1 MTYRRVLIGRLQSIA
16 QFLFVNQMS
25 IITVENLTKIF
36 KTFDRREGVIGSLKD
51 LVHRNYRDFKAVD
64 QISFQLQPGELVGYI
79 GPNGAGKS
87 TSIKMLTG
95 ILSPTGGKIDV
106 MGFDPFR
113 DRKIYARNIGVVFG
127 QRTQLW
133 WDIAVQES
141 FRLLAKIYGVA
152 PKDYEARMELLGEVL
167 GLEEFLRTPVRKLS
181 LGQRMRADLAASL
194 LHKPP
199 ILFLDEPTVGLDA
212 VAKESIRLFL
222 RRINREY
229 NTTIILTTHDLDE
242 IEELCSRIIIIDHG
256 KIIFDGPLKEI
267 KSLPGLKKEITIDFS
282 RNIETG
288 DSVDLGSD
296 VEILERTGRRIRAA
310 FDPQQSPTPEL
321 IKNVVTKY
329 EIADLTVMEP
339 RIEDVVKK
347 IYREGSV

>member
-1 MTYRRVLIGRLQSIA
+1 MPV
-16 QFLFVNQMS
+16 
-25 IITVENLTKIF
+25 ITVEKLSKVF
-36 KTFDRREGVIGSLKD
+36 KTFNRREGVIGSLKD
-51 LVHRNYRDFKAVD
+51 LVHREYRDFRAVD
-64 QISFQLQPGELVGYI
+64 EISFSLEPGELVGYI

-95 ILSPTGGKIDV
+95 ILSPTSGRIDV

-113 DRKIYARNIGVVFG
+113 DRKIYTSNIGVVFG

-141 FRLLAKIYGVA
+141 FRLLAKIYGVSA
-152 PKDYEARMELLGEVL
+152 KDYEERIAMLGEVL

-194 LHKPP
+194 LHNPP

-222 RRINREY
+222 RKINRERS
-229 NTTIILTTHDLDE
+229 TTIILTTHDLDE
-242 IEELCSRIIIIDHG
+242 IEELCSRIVIIDHG
-256 KIIFDGPLKEI
+256 KIIFDGPLSTI
-267 KSLPGLKKEITIDFS
+267 KSLPGLRKEITIDFTKS
-282 RNIETG
+282 FDEGQTVELGGEIE
-288 DSVDLGSD
+288 V
-296 VEILERTGRRIRAA
+296 LEQHGRRLRAT
-310 FDPQQSPTPEL
+310 FDPHKTPTPEL
-321 IKNVVTKY
+321 IKHIVNRY
-329 EIADLTVMEP
+329 EIADLTVIEP
-339 RIEDVVKK
+339 QIEDVVKK